1 MFWERYYIEHKER
14 PRPKGMQRVRACML
28 YSRPPPNLGQT
39 PLLDDPRSSNP
50 FQLSST
56 TAPPSFLPSTSFH
69 ATRIPPLPN
78 GTEQVDNL
86 RIIQKLVPLL
96 STQSFPFSLSSSV
109 PFYSPANHFE
119 SAGLLTRLINACP
132 SPLPR
137 RRRTFFREKGKEE
150 YSKEGEKE
158 IIIETPVDSLL
169 LDRAR
174 TNIACLQ
181 SNFAWFKWRYYPNK
195 SALYYKVRFLASLT
209 LYEQAVYIYIY
220 NSKEWW
226 IEAGTVCPGNW
237 RGSVS
242 QYS

>member
-1 MFWERYYIEHKER
+1 MYIYIYTGAPLSYPSLAYLSH
-14 PRPKGMQRVRACML
+14 L
-28 YSRPPPNLGQT
+28 PPPTRVLHTLREREKCVCFESGIISSIKSGLVPRECSVCVLACSIRDPPQLGT
-39 PLLDDPRSSNP
+39 NPLLDDPRSSNP

-158 IIIETPVDSLL
+158 IIIETPVDSLV

-181 SNFAWFKWRYYPNK
+181 SNFA
-195 SALYYKVRFLASLT
+195 
-209 LYEQAVYIYIY
+209 
-220 NSKEWW
+220 
-226 IEAGTVCPGNW
+226 
-237 RGSVS
+237 
-242 QYS
+242 